1 MPKTKP
7 KGVKRKEC
15 MAEADT
21 TNTSVENTAD
31 STSEGQK
38 EQTKTFS
45 QDEVDNLIRK
55 RVNEV
60 KQKSEEKVKVAVS
73 EAIKE
78 YERQAKLSAEEKAA
92 EETKKR
98 EAELENKEHDLLIRE
113 NRAEAR
119 EILQE
124 KGISQDILNYV
135 VDTDVET
142 TKKNIAVFEKLWNK
156 AVEEGVNKKLAG
168 KQISDPSSQTGIK
181 TEDMKTSTH
190 DLLFGR

>member
-1 MPKTKP
+1 
-7 KGVKRKEC
+7 
-15 MAEADT
+15 MATEANT

-31 STSEGQK
+31 STNEGQK

-45 QDEVDNLIRK
+45 QEEVNDLIRK

-60 KQKSEEKVKVAVS
+60 NSKNDEKVKVAVS

-78 YERQAKLSAEEKAA
+78 YERQAQLSAEEKAA

-98 EAELENKEHDLLIRE
+98 QAELETKEHDLLIRE

-119 EILQE
+119 EILAE
-124 KGISQDILNYV
+124 KGISNEILNYV
-135 VDTDVET
+135 VDTDLEN

-168 KQISDPSSQTGIK
+168 KQTTDPSSTTGIK
-181 TEDMKTSTH
+181 TEDNKTSIH
-190 DLLFGR
+190 DLLYRNK

>member
-1 MPKTKP
+1 MTE
-7 KGVKRKEC
+7 VNN
-15 MAEADT
+15 

-31 STSEGQK
+31 STSEGNK

-45 QDEVDNLIRK
+45 QDEVNNLIRK
-55 RVNEV
+55 RVNEANQKNEERV
-60 KQKSEEKVKVAVS
+60 KEAVS

-78 YERQAKLSAEEKAA
+78 YERQAQLSAEEKAA

-98 EAELENKEHDLLIRE
+98 QAELETKEHDLLIRE

-119 EILQE
+119 EILAE
-124 KGISQDILNYV
+124 KGMSTEILNYV
-135 VDTDVET
+135 VDTNLDN
-142 TKKNIAVFEKLWNK
+142 TKKNIEVFEKLWNK

-181 TEDMKTSTH
+181 TEENKTSVH
-190 DLLFGR
+190 DLLYRK

>member
-1 MPKTKP
+1 
-7 KGVKRKEC
+7 
-15 MAEADT
+15 MAEANT
-21 TNTSVENTAD
+21 TNNSVETTAD
-31 STSEGQK
+31 STSEVK

-45 QDEVDNLIRK
+45 QEEVNDLIRK

-60 KQKSEEKVKVAVS
+60 NSKNDEKVKVAVS

-78 YERQAKLSAEEKAA
+78 YERQAQLSAEEKAA

-98 EAELENKEHDLLIRE
+98 QAELETKEHDLLIRE